1 MGSLAKPKRLIV
13 LVMPGD
19 GTDEYPYIPFPVMFL
34 ASYLEEAGYDVT
46 IIDQQIERN
55 WKARLDEIIDEILWV
70 GFSVITAPTINEAL
84 EVSRYVK
91 KARNDIPIV
100 WGGWHPTFVPDQTIA
115 HPDVDYIV
123 TGVGEQKIV
132 DLSRYFESGAKGN
145 LNIEGVLQKERGGIK
160 TPWKEKPPNMRIM
173 PAYHL
178 VDVDEGG
185 GALLDTSDQVVRSD
199 RKSPR

>member
-1 MGSLAKPKRLIV
+1 
-13 LVMPGD
+13 
-19 GTDEYPYIPFPVMFL
+19 MF
-34 ASYLEEAGYDVT
+34 
-46 IIDQQIERN
+46 
-55 WKARLDEIIDEILWV
+55 
-70 GFSVITAPTINEAL
+70 
-84 EVSRYVK
+84 
-91 KARNDIPIV
+91 V

-178 VDVDEGG
+178 VDVDAYRSENNIAGMISARG
-185 GALLDTSDQVVRSD
+185 CPFRCNFCTIANVAYVNRDIDCALDEIEFLLNEKKFDSIKFVDGLFFAQRSRVFKFLERAKDRGLSFEWRGSVRPETFGKYSDSEMDVGYLNLSA
-199 RKSPR
+199 